1 MTLSRLTPVFIALA
15 LVACSRGGSDPAT
28 AVKPGQP
35 QAAAPLLLGQEDVLT
50 VGLSAYSRGPVISGS
65 IQPEK
70 RADLRAEIGAV
81 VVQVLQDNSARVRRG
96 DVLIRLDDTSL
107 RDALVSAEEALRASN
122 QSFEQAQRQLERLK
136 TLHGQGMVSL
146 QALEDAELRRNNA
159 QSDFVAVKARVA
171 NARQQMQ
178 RTEIR
183 APFDGVVSE
192 RKVSVGDTV
201 QPGRELIKVID
212 PASMRLE
219 GFVAADRLQE
229 LRVGQAVAFR
239 INGFE
244 NREFAGSVR
253 RVDATANSSTRQVEV
268 HVGFSSPGTP
278 LVAGLYAEGR
288 IEAASVQALMIPE
301 ATVVRS
307 GDAAHVWR
315 LRGST
320 INKVPVVLGGRDER
334 RGVVEVRSPLAAGDQ
349 ILRRPA
355 GNWVDGQAVSWR
367 GAAPAAPAA
376 SAAVPIKTGA

>member
-1 MTLSRLTPVFIALA
+1 MTITRLLCILTVAALG
-15 LVACSRGGSDPAT
+15 ACS
-28 AVKPGQP
+28 KPGSGP
-35 QAAAPLLLGQEDVLT
+35 SNPGSAKAAAAPAAPLQLGNEDVLT
-50 VGLSAYSRGPVISGS
+50 LSLSGFSRGPVISGS
-65 IQPEK
+65 IQPER

-81 VVQVLQDNSARVRRG
+81 VMQVLRDNSERVRRG
-96 DVLIRLDDTSL
+96 DLLLRLDDSSL
-107 RDALVSAEEALRASN
+107 RDALASAEESLRASN

-178 RTEIR
+178 RTEVR

-219 GFVAADRLQE
+219 GMVSADRLQE
-229 LRVGQAVAFR
+229 LRPGQTVAFR
-239 INGFE
+239 VNGFGT
-244 NREFAGSVR
+244 REFVGSIK
-253 RVDATANSSTRQVEV
+253 RVDAAANPSTRQVEV

-288 IEAASVQALMIPE
+288 IEAGSVQALMVPE
-301 ATVVRS
+301 GAVVRAGDATHVWRVRGQAINKVAVEVGGRDDRRGALEVRS
-307 GDAAHVWR
+307 G
-315 LRGST
+315 LQ
-320 INKVPVVLGGRDER
+320 
-334 RGVVEVRSPLAAGDQ
+334 AGDR
-349 ILRRPA
+349 ILLRPS
-355 GNWVDGQAVSWR
+355 GNWADGQAIEWR
-367 GAAPAAPAA
+367 AA
-376 SAAVPIKTGA
+376 AAVPPSTTRN